1 MATNR
6 QKKNSQKLEAWL
18 QKCFGY
24 RVAKWF
30 DLILLG
36 VLSWSL
42 FIFACWVA

>member
-6 QKKNSQKLEAWL
+6 QKKNRIKLEQWL
-18 QKCFGY
+18 TTAFGY

-36 VLSWSL
+36 ILSWSL